1 LLQRCPKLK
10 DYQRGFKLLKQA
22 AALNHIGAYGWLG
35 AAFDYGLGTR
45 ANRRRAFQCYLR
57 AAKEAE
63 PNSEY
68 HVGIFYMAGRGV
80 RKNRTLAVEW
90 LQRASSHGDEFAIHA
105 LGKSYRYGQE

>member
-1 LLQRCPKLK
+1 
-10 DYQRGFKLLKQA
+10 LLKQA

-105 LGKSYRYGQE
+105 LGKSYRYGQGVRKNPKKGF

>member
-1 LLQRCPKLK
+1 MVPRTLK

-57 AAKEAE
+57 AAKEGE

-68 HVGIFYMAGRGV
+68 HVGVFYMAGRGV
-80 RKNRTLAVEW
+80 RKIALWPLHGCKERPAMVINMQCTPLASPIDMV
-90 LQRASSHGDEFAIHA
+90 
-105 LGKSYRYGQE
+105 K